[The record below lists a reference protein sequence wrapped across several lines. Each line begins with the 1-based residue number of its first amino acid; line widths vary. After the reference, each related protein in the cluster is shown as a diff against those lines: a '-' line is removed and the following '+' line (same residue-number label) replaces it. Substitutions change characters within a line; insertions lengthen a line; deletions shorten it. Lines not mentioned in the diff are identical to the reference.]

1 MPKRESSR
9 RMNAI
14 MDYEKAM
21 KLKENWGNKPCP
33 HPSFQKEYYL
43 SSQTGDYVC
52 VQCGETFTPEQK
64 EEIEKRRNN

>member
-21 KLKENWGNKPCP
+21 KLKENWGNKLCP